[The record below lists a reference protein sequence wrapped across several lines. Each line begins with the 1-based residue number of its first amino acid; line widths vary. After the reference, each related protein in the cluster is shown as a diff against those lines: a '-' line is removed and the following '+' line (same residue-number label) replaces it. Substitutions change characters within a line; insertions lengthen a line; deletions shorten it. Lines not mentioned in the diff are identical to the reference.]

1 MDSKPFAPS
10 IDWSHEFAQS
20 TWWVLKAFGITAVC
34 VLLVLMLIGKYTTWG
49 RQWWRISGEYFKGPE
64 SLPVWLVIAFM
75 LLSTILGV
83 RVSVLLSYYSNDLYS
98 ALQIAFQGA
107 ASGEENIRNS
117 GVSGFWT
124 SIVIFC
130 ILATFHVG
138 RVMLDLFIT
147 QRFMLRWRVW
157 LTDRLS
163 MDWLDG
169 FAYYRGRFIGEPI
182 DNPDQR
188 IQLDI
193 DIFTTGTGGDPNTPN
208 NTSGSILLFG
218 AVDSV
223 VSVISF
229 AAILWNLSG
238 PLTLLGVTVPK
249 ALFWIVLL
257 YVSIATAIAF
267 WIGHPLIRF
276 AFVNELRNAAFRYA
290 LVRLKDAA
298 EAVGFYRGE
307 DAERQQLRGRFAR
320 VVVNYRRWVNRMVG
334 FLGWNLVV
342 SQAINPLPFVVQAQ
356 RLFAQQ
362 ISLGDVMQSSSAFG
376 SIHDGLSFFRNVY
389 DQFASYR
396 ASIIRLYGL
405 VDANQR
411 ARDLPELTL
420 ELCPDDSVTLD
431 EVEVRTP
438 NGKQLIK
445 PLDVRLERGDSM
457 VITGPSGS
465 GKTTLLRSLAQMWP
479 YTSGTLRCPIEGN
492 QTMFLSQLP
501 YVPLGDLRAVVS
513 YPCEEGTVADD
524 ALQRALVSVA
534 LPHLIIRLN
543 EVQDWAK
550 VLSPGEQQRI
560 AFARILLTKPK
571 AVFLDEATSALDE
584 GLELM
589 LYQLVR
595 SELPNTILVS
605 VSHRST
611 VEQHH
616 RQQLELLGDGEWRL
630 GPVDEHS
637 VPV

>member
-1 MDSKPFAPS
+1 
-10 IDWSHEFAQS
+10 
-20 TWWVLKAFGITAVC
+20 VLVI
-34 VLLVLMLIGKYTTWG
+34 LLLIGRYTTWG
-49 RQWWRISGEYFKGPE
+49 SQWWRITGAYFKGRE
-64 SLPVWLVIAFM
+64 SLPVWTVIAVL
-75 LLSTILGV
+75 LLSTIIGV
-83 RVSVLLSYYSNDLYS
+83 RITVLLSYYSNDLYS

-107 ASGEENIRNS
+107 ASGNEPARSS
-117 GVSGFWT
+117 GVHGFWT
-124 SIVIFC
+124 ANIIFG
-130 ILATFHVG
+130 ILATIHVG
-138 RVMLDLFIT
+138 RVMLDLYIT
-147 QRFMLRWRVW
+147 QRFMLRWRAW
-157 LTDRLS
+157 LTDRLT

-193 DIFTTGTGGDPNTPN
+193 DIFTTGVGGDPNTPN

-238 PLTLLGVTVPK
+238 PLSFVGVTLPK

-257 YVSIATAIAF
+257 YVSIATVIAF

-276 AFVNELRNAAFRYA
+276 AFLNELRNAAFRYA
-290 LVRLKDAA
+290 LIRLKDAA

-307 DAERQQLRGRFAR
+307 DAERQQLRGRFAE
-320 VVVNYRRWVNRMVG
+320 VIANYRRWLNRMVG
-334 FLGWNLVV
+334 FLGWNLAV
-342 SQAINPLPFVVQAQ
+342 SQAINPLPFIVQAQ
-356 RLFAQQ
+356 RLFTQQ
-362 ISLGDVMQSSSAFG
+362 ISLGDVTQSSSAFG

-396 ASIIRLYGL
+396 ASIIRLHGL
-405 VDANQR
+405 VDANES
-411 ARDLPELTL
+411 ARELPELTM
-420 ELCPDDSVTLD
+420 ENCADDSITLD
-431 EVEVRTP
+431 DVEVRTP
-438 NGKQLIK
+438 DGRQLIK
-445 PLDVRLERGDSM
+445 PLDVHLDPGETL

-465 GKTTLLRSLAQMWP
+465 GKTTLLRSLARMWP
-479 YTSGTLRCPIEGN
+479 FTSGTLRCPTDEN

-513 YPCEEGTVADD
+513 YPGEVGTVSDE
-524 ALQRALVSVA
+524 ALQQALVKVA
-534 LPHLIIRLN
+534 LPHLVIRLN
-543 EVQDWAK
+543 EMQDWAK

-560 AFARILLTKPK
+560 AFARILLNKPK

-584 GLELM
+584 GLELT

-616 RQQLELLGDGEWRL
+616 AQQLELLGEGEWRL
-630 GPVDEHS
+630 GRVGDAPIPV
-637 VPV
+637 

>member
-1 MDSKPFAPS
+1 MESETFTPS
-10 IDWSHEFAQS
+10 IDWSHELAHS

-34 VLLVLMLIGKYTTWG
+34 VLVILLLIGRYTTWG
-49 RQWWRISGEYFKGPE
+49 RQWWRITADYFKGRD
-64 SLPVWLVIAFM
+64 SLPVWIVVAVL
-75 LLSTILGV
+75 LLSTIIGV
-83 RVSVLLSYYSNDLYS
+83 RLAVLLSYYSNDMYS

-107 ASGEENIRNS
+107 ASGNEGARSS
-117 GVSGFWT
+117 GVHGFWT
-124 SIVIFC
+124 SIIIFC
-130 ILATFHVG
+130 ILATIHVG
-138 RVMLDLFIT
+138 RIMLDLYIT
-147 QRFMLRWRVW
+147 QRFILRWRVW
-157 LTDRLS
+157 LTDRLT

-193 DIFTTGTGGDPNTPN
+193 DIFTTGVGGDPNTPN

-238 PLTLLGVTVPK
+238 PLSLMGVTLPK

-257 YVSIATAIAF
+257 YVSIATVIAF

-276 AFVNELRNAAFRYA
+276 AFLNELRNAAFRYA

-307 DAERQQLRGRFAR
+307 DAERQQLRTRFSQ
-320 VVVNYRRWVNRMVG
+320 VVANYRRWLNRMVG
-334 FLGWNLVV
+334 FLGWNLAV

-356 RLFAQQ
+356 RLFNQQ
-362 ISLGDVMQSSSAFG
+362 ITLGDVMQSSSAFG

-405 VDANQR
+405 VDANHR
-411 ARDLPELTL
+411 ARELPELTM
-420 ELCPDDSVTLD
+420 ENCPDDSVTLD
-431 EVEVRTP
+431 DVEVRTP
-438 NGKQLIK
+438 DGRQLIK
-445 PLDVRLERGDSM
+445 PLDVRLEPGETM

-479 YTSGTLRCPIEGN
+479 FTSGTLRCPTDGN

-513 YPCEEGTVADD
+513 YPCEEGTVSDE
-524 ALQRALVSVA
+524 ALQRALVKVA
-534 LPHLIIRLN
+534 LPHLVIRLN

-560 AFARILLTKPK
+560 AFARILLNKPK
-571 AVFLDEATSALDE
+571 AVFLDESTSALDE

-611 VEQHH
+611 VEQLHV
-616 RQQLELLGDGEWRL
+616 QQLELLGDGDWRL
-630 GPVDEHS
+630 GRVGEDS
-637 VPV
+637 VSV

>member
-20 TWWVLKAFGITAVC
+20 TWWVLRAFGITAVC
-34 VLLVLMLIGKYTTWG
+34 VLLVLLLIGKYTTWG
-49 RQWWRISGEYFKGPE
+49 RQWWRITGAYFTGRE

-83 RVSVLLSYYSNDLYS
+83 RVNVLLSYYSNDLYS

-107 ASGEENIRNS
+107 ASGDQSIRDS
-117 GVSGFWT
+117 GVSGFWM
-124 SIVIFC
+124 SIIIFC

-193 DIFTTGTGGDPNTPN
+193 DIFTTGVGGDPNTPN

-257 YVSIATAIAF
+257 YVSIATVIAF

-307 DAERQQLRGRFAR
+307 DAERQQLRGRFAQ

-431 EVEVRTP
+431 SVEVRTP
-438 NGKQLIK
+438 DGKQLIK
-445 PLDVRLERGDSM
+445 PLDVRLESGDSM

-513 YPCEEGTVADD
+513 YPCEEGTLADD
-524 ALQRALVSVA
+524 ALQRALVNVA
-534 LPHLIIRLN
+534 LPHLVIRLN

-595 SELPNTILVS
+595 TELPGTILVS

-630 GPVDEHS
+630 GPVDEYQ